1 WSTFRPSPNWWK
13 RRLAEAWGPATAS
26 TGWSPRP
33 RSPSPAVPSSPPPP
47 RSCGRRSR
55 PGTCW
60 RADRPDMRTTARA
73 LAGPGLPPLSRTVW
87 VADDTDQLTRNA
99 QALADLVAPLQLGV
113 VVKADG
119 YGHGLEV
126 AARCAVRG
134 GATWLC
140 VATLQEAVR
149 LRADGYPG
157 RVFVLYPIPESQ
169 AATAGRLDVDVSL
182 GSLADFER
190 VAAVSGLAVH
200 IEIDT
205 GMTRGGCR
213 PEEFASLVGAV
224 RRSSLR

>member
-1 WSTFRPSPNWWK
+1 
-13 RRLAEAWGPATAS
+13 
-26 TGWSPRP
+26 
-33 RSPSPAVPSSPPPP
+33 
-47 RSCGRRSR
+47 
-55 PGTCW
+55 
-60 RADRPDMRTTARA
+60 M
-73 LAGPGLPPLSRTVW
+73 
-87 VADDTDQLTRNA
+87 
-99 QALADLVAPLQLGV
+99 
-113 VVKADG
+113 
-119 YGHGLEV
+119 
-126 AARCAVRG
+126 
-134 GATWLC
+134 
-140 VATLQEAVR
+140 R

-224 RRSSLR
+224 RRSSLRLVGVWTHLAAPEDPAATERQLEVFHQVTDRSPPT